1 MPAPAQTSP
10 RTRPSCC
17 ANWRPRSP
25 WGRGVFGPQLPTAG
39 LAVSAMGACEIK
51 APFVSRFCIE
61 SRTCQWQS
69 LATLSSHTHTHERIC
84 SHTCMCILMHACT
97 HVYTFMN
104 EYTHVCSHTYTHTN
118 TQAHTR
124 APNSRMRAH
133 IHRHTRDTH
142 ERICPHTCMYI
153 LVHVCT
159 HVHT

>member
-1 MPAPAQTSP
+1 MRTVSAGRPRGSQAMPAPAQTSP

-97 HVYTFMN
+97 HV
-104 EYTHVCSHTYTHTN
+104 HV
-118 TQAHTR
+118 
-124 APNSRMRAH
+124 
-133 IHRHTRDTH
+133 H
-142 ERICPHTCMYI
+142 ERIHTCMQPYI
-153 LVHVCT
+153 HAHKYTSSHTCTQLTYACT
-159 HVHT
+159 HTPSHTRHT